1 MSVTHNNR
9 AELRAGNEPQR
20 EVYRGQYSVV
30 SCLVVILTDI
40 WRFVRAIWTVLLP
53 ITAPAFGD
61 TGHLVLA
68 YKLPRAA
75 GFGVIVCFG
84 SCKKRREVDVSSP
97 STTVRDTKHRKQDI
111 WRLKSVCCAVTHSQQ
126 GNFHFQAA
134 KIQSRQ
140 GKATSRG
147 QPKFTMMFLYQR
159 SRRQK
164 NNSFTSS
171 RPTVVPFSSGLVC
184 CFLSS
189 YGHLTSFHFFPP
201 FITPLRCFLAFTTEA
216 LSCLTAQT

>member
-1 MSVTHNNR
+1 M
-9 AELRAGNEPQR
+9 
-20 EVYRGQYSVV
+20 
-30 SCLVVILTDI
+30 
-40 WRFVRAIWTVLLP
+40 
-53 ITAPAFGD
+53 
-61 TGHLVLA
+61 
-68 YKLPRAA
+68 
-75 GFGVIVCFG
+75 IVCFG
-84 SCKKRREVDVSSP
+84 SCKKRKEVDA
-97 STTVRDTKHRKQDI
+97 TVKDTKHRNQGI
-111 WRLKSVCCAVTHSQQ
+111 WRLKSVCRAVIHSQQ
-126 GNFHFQAA
+126 GNFHFEAA

-189 YGHLTSFHFFPP
+189 YGHLTSFRFFS
-201 FITPLRCFLAFTTEA
+201 PLYYSSKVFFSFYHRGSFMSRSTDIAGHSRTGRAMGKC
-216 LSCLTAQT
+216 TAR

>member
-1 MSVTHNNR
+1 M
-9 AELRAGNEPQR
+9 A
-20 EVYRGQYSVV
+20 
-30 SCLVVILTDI
+30 ILTDI

-84 SCKKRREVDVSSP
+84 SCKKRREVDESLLSA
-97 STTVRDTKHRKQDI
+97 TVTDTKHRKQDI
-111 WRLKSVCCAVTHSQQ
+111 WRLKSACCAVIHSQQ

-171 RPTVVPFSSGLVC
+171 GPTVVPFSSGFVC

-189 YGHLTSFHFFPP
+189 YGHLTSFRFFRLLYYSSKV
-201 FITPLRCFLAFTTEA
+201 FFSFYHRGSFMSHSTDIAGHSHSDRATGKCRAR
-216 LSCLTAQT
+216 